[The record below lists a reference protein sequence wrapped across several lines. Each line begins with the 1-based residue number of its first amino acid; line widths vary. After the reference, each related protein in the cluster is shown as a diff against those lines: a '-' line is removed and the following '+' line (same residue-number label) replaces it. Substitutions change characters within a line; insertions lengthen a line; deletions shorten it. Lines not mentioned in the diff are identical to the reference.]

1 MLRGIVT
8 VIFIQWVLN
17 MKRMI
22 VSLFIPVIGLA
33 QVQESISPIVKHDEN
48 KIQFT
53 LTSQNIQQVV
63 MSLDDMLN
71 KKKEIEN
78 NIAGLQAALTKI
90 NKMITDSRALGVKT
104 DEEIEAEKKAVYD
117 AMEAERAAKVTVK
130 PK

>member
-1 MLRGIVT
+1 
-8 VIFIQWVLN
+8 

-63 MSLDDMLN
+63 MSLDDMIN

-78 NIAGLQAALTKI
+78 NIAGLQSALTKM

-104 DEEIEAEKKAVYD
+104 DEEIEAEK
-117 AMEAERAAKVTVK
+117 ESSL
-130 PK
+130 